1 MRNQHNIRN
10 IDVSRA
16 KRARRPA
23 PAAPR
28 RSAYDVQKDVQRPV
42 SRGGGQGGASPQ
54 ARRPKCAAAVRRA
67 ARYGLC
73 EGQAAARPFPHAAG
87 RAQAQ
92 EEKGKPWQ
100 KKLPLALC
108 LCCASWQ
115 WGRPGSTGM
124 WRILWPRAKAARLRR
139 ISPPRPST
147 AKTFT
152 NILVL
157 GIDYDDDPAEQALGV
172 QRSKNGNTDMILYV
186 QFNKKENT
194 VHMLQIPR
202 DTFVGLDLPTGGTGR
217 INALYAHGADQENRV
232 QNIAQV
238 LYDQLQLPVDDYVVI
253 DMQMLQGMM
262 TALGDQF
269 ALQVYAARH
278 HGI

>member
-42 SRGGGQGGASPQ
+42 SRGGSQGGA
-54 ARRPKCAAAVRRA
+54 ARRPAGQSARRPYDVQRDTA
-67 ARYGLC
+67 YARAGGSPPLP
-73 EGQAAARPFPHAAG
+73 ARSRPGAGAG
-87 RAQAQ
+87 RKRQALA
-92 EEKGKPWQ
+92 

-147 AKTFT
+147 AKTSPT
-152 NILVL
+152 SLCWVSIMTT
-157 GIDYDDDPAEQALGV
+157 DPAEQALGV
-172 QRSKNGNTDMILYV
+172 QQQQERQYRHDFVCAV
-186 QFNKKENT
+186 Q
-194 VHMLQIPR
+194 
-202 DTFVGLDLPTGGTGR
+202 
-217 INALYAHGADQENRV
+217 
-232 QNIAQV
+232 
-238 LYDQLQLPVDDYVVI
+238 
-253 DMQMLQGMM
+253 
-262 TALGDQF
+262 
-269 ALQVYAARH
+269 
-278 HGI
+278 